1 MINQLTIDLIKI
13 KKFINRFET
22 GRLRLIDNIGNVYSK
37 NNNFFYKFVM
47 SNVLKDSPLRS
58 FFMDWLVE
66 SEKRFPNSS
75 KELLKNLYSLHVNQK
90 INKSLKKKEYSTR
103 EDLNEILN
111 DYIDSESIQIFNL
124 VLDISGPDA
133 LLNIFK
139 TDNIKIEIKK
149 ENLTKFDKIYCHEEL
164 NSILFSQNQKSKRD
178 IIFVAIDGF
187 LERDTDLQHAY
198 IESQMNQNKMIV
210 VLCRGTNLQCIQQ
223 IKRNLVYNK
232 VPVLIYECPFI
243 NEDPMKFDDLCKCLK
258 VSAVKLEE
266 GDPTIIQIK
275 NKLVKLENIMLS
287 SDSIEFEC
295 DIDITT
301 RMISEINDLLLT
313 QKEEYKE
320 YLNLRKKRIK
330 SKKVNIFI
338 PKNKKNLISDLNTAI
353 FVYNSITRYGIS
365 YKNEKKYALA
375 LLKNSEILATEF
387 YEKLKNISTIINLNS
402 NKKGKKN
409 GKDKKFN

>member
-295 DIDITT
+295 DIDNST

-353 FVYNSITRYGIS
+353 FVYNSITRYGIL

-402 NKKGKKN
+402 KKGKKN